1 MLVIDEYL
9 AVRVL
14 GGSWPVGLPDDDLVL
29 PASRHW
35 RLLQRVHA
43 PGGGQL
49 SQLLAA
55 LPGGD
60 LGVVRYPHPDVLQI
74 LDPRPLLDE
83 AAAIAARYGAGGLLI
98 AETLAAGRTHGH
110 QLWFGIERNVGR
122 RLARTAEDLDITI
135 HVAERTRS

>member
-1 MLVIDEYL
+1 VIVIDEYL

-14 GGSWPVGLPDDDLVL
+14 GGSWPTGLPDDELAL

-35 RLLQRVHA
+35 RLLQRVHSPA
-43 PGGGQL
+43 GGQL

-60 LGVVRYPHPDVLQI
+60 LGVVRFPHPEVLSV

-83 AAAIAARYGAGGLLI
+83 AASIAARYGGTGLLI
-98 AETLAAGRTHGH
+98 AESLAAGLAYGRA
-110 QLWFGIERNVGR
+110 LWFGNEANVGR
-122 RLARTAEDLDITI
+122 ILADAASELGIAV
-135 HVAERTRS
+135 HVALG